1 MSNWEKCCYHKPR
14 ALCIHSTWTPST
26 HRDHTYETMGEVCW
40 LPYFIENTPGTLI
53 GSEKCQRLPWSNPTP
68 WCLLLGRVAVSWSS
82 GSFTATLPLIFV
94 NNSKNKQC
102 VRGSKHLR
110 AALNK
115 ENSYSSIRFMRL
127 VSLVFF
133 MSLFSQQIFLLDT
146 DFNNSTGQYT
156 WATAQ

>member
-1 MSNWEKCCYHKPR
+1 M
-14 ALCIHSTWTPST
+14 
-26 HRDHTYETMGEVCW
+26 
-40 LPYFIENTPGTLI
+40 
-53 GSEKCQRLPWSNPTP
+53 
-68 WCLLLGRVAVSWSS
+68 
-82 GSFTATLPLIFV
+82 
-94 NNSKNKQC
+94 
-102 VRGSKHLR
+102 RGSKHLR

-156 WATAQ
+156 